1 MWEFFEV
8 KILIATILITLF
20 VTRDMKLTGKLLSIF
35 SVIIFFTILIEFK
48 RSIALDNLEAF
59 KNKQT
64 LSCNGLTISSPN
76 YNVSIKN
83 GWSID
88 GLYFTNSNFRIKADN
103 CNILNKKGK

>member
-1 MWEFFEV
+1 MWGFFEV
-8 KILIATILITLF
+8 KILIVTIVMTLL
-20 VTRDMKLTGKLLSIF
+20 VTINMKFINKLLSIF
-35 SVIIFFTILIEFK
+35 AVIIFFTILIEFK

-88 GLYFTNSNFRIKADN
+88 GLYFTNNDFRIKADN
-103 CNILNKKGK
+103 CDILNTRDK